1 MQHSLEPHNFSTAS
15 AYRAF
20 FIGQS
25 SITGAKVLWKTRAPG
40 KCKFF
45 DWLALHDRC
54 WTADR
59 RKRHNLQQHDTCALC
74 NQEPET
80 ISHLLVGCSFSRE
93 VWYRILL
100 RGRWHS
106 ISPIHPGA
114 IFSDWWLAA
123 RKRFG
128 KVDRKSF
135 DTLVLL
141 AFWIIWKETEPANF
155 WSCLSIGWQ
164 CRKCSFWGGQCLATG
179 GL

>member
-45 DWLALHDRC
+45 GWLYMIAVGQPIDENAIICSNMTLAPFAIKSLRLYHTC
-54 WTADR
+54 WLGAPSQGKFGT
-59 RKRHNLQQHDTCALC
+59 
-74 NQEPET
+74 EFFYVV
-80 ISHLLVGCSFSRE
+80 VGTRFHRFTQ
-93 VWYRILL
+93 
-100 RGRWHS
+100 
-106 ISPIHPGA
+106 A
-114 IFSDWWLAA
+114 FSDWWLAA